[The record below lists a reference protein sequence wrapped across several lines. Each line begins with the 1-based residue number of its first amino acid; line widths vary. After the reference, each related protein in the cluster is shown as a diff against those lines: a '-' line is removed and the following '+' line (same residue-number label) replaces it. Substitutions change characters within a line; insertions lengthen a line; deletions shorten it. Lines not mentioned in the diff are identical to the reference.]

1 MTWRRQNAA
10 LSPVGCL
17 VALLTSMPAAAAPP
31 VQFCGMPQKP
41 LLTVDSHRFMD
52 FGVTQ
57 KRASAFIF
65 ADGTVVYSQIVDV
78 VDQHASTPST
88 LPSVSQIARGTAAHD
103 AFAAFAA
110 ALLAARPGFA
120 HDCFYTVSDAGDST
134 DYRLTWYGKGKR
146 KNTFL
151 VSTTITAPDCGREID
166 DLIVRISAAI
176 GSALSSA
183 ATETLV
189 SGPFK

>member
-1 MTWRRQNAA
+1 MTRRRKGAA
-10 LSPVGCL
+10 LGPVVCL
-17 VALLTSMPAAAAPP
+17 VALLASTPAAAAPP
-31 VQFCGMPQKP
+31 VQFCGLPQKP

-57 KRASAFIF
+57 RRASAFIF

-78 VDQHASTPST
+78 LNQHASTPST
-88 LPSVSQIARGTAAHD
+88 LPSFSQIARGTAAHD

-120 HDCFYTVSDAGDST
+120 QDCFYTVSDVSDST
-134 DYRLTWYGKGKR
+134 DYRLTWYGKGQR

-151 VSTTITAPDCGREID
+151 VSTAITAPDCGPEID

-176 GSALSSA
+176 GSVLSSP
-183 ATETLV
+183 ATESLV